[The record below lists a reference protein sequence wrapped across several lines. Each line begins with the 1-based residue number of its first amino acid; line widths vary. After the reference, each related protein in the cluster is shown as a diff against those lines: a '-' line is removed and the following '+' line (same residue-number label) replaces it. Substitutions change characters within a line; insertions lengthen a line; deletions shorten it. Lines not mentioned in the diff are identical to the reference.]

1 MEQQIHYKDNFPP
14 VKDRYIILVIV
25 LTGIL
30 MSVID
35 GNVVS
40 IALPTI
46 TQHFNVDVAISQ
58 WTMTAYLLTMT
69 AADAR
74 VR

>member
-1 MEQQIHYKDNFPP
+1 MAQQPHYNDSFPP

-69 AADAR
+69 ALIAHLR
-74 VR
+74 